1 MTTDSI
7 TVHVPH
13 PLYSRL
19 EERAMR
25 TQRSVE
31 EELVDVLA
39 EAVSLMDAPL
49 PVELETLIDSLDA
62 GSDNVLWQL
71 ARDSRLSPAAAA
83 HLEELNRKRQGE
95 GLTGDE
101 RRMADA
107 LVQQYER
114 ALLVRAEALVRLKE
128 RGQDIAALLGPAT
141 S

>member
-19 EERAMR
+19 EERAMQ

-31 EELVDVLA
+31 DALVDALA
-39 EAVSLMDAPL
+39 EAVSFMDAPL
-49 PVELETLIDSLDA
+49 PMEVEALIDSLDA
-62 GSDNVLWQL
+62 RSDDALWQL

-83 HLEELNRKRQGE
+83 HLEELNLKRQGE

-114 ALLVRAEALVRLKE
+114 AMLVRAEALVRLKE
-128 RGQDIAALLGPAT
+128 RGQDIAVLLEPAIP
-141 S
+141 